1 MTKVMGCGMSSLWGL
16 LYFIIHNFKTMI
28 RNILIA
34 FFAIA
39 FVACGVK
46 NSGNGED
53 FERFYT
59 KFHEDSVFQKTRIDF
74 PLSGETSFLAA
85 AGTQMKLW
93 YADEWTTHQAFDAMD
108 TLGYEQNMIAVDTM
122 VVDVI
127 YDNRAQG
134 ITRYFSLR
142 DGKWY
147 LTFYSDFNPV
157 NPAFVETKK

>member
-1 MTKVMGCGMSSLWGL
+1 
-16 LYFIIHNFKTMI
+16 MI

-34 FFAIA
+34 LFAIA
-39 FVACGVK
+39 FVACGVQ
-46 NSGNGED
+46 NSGGGED

-59 KFHEDSVFQKTRIDF
+59 KFHKDSVFQRSRIDF
-74 PLSGETSFLAA
+74 PLKGETSFLSPN
-85 AGTQMKLW
+85 GTQMKFW
-93 YADEWTTHQAFDAMD
+93 YEDEWVTHNAFDASD
-108 TLGYEQNMIAVDTM
+108 TLGYEQNMIAVDTI

-127 YDNRAQG
+127 YDGRAQG

-157 NPAFVETKK
+157 DPAFVETKK